1 MLPSD
6 VMNRFSSLAVPPLS
20 VVARWLDGPAP
31 WAARPVERLV
41 ARLQGT

>member
-1 MLPSD
+1 MLPDD
-6 VMNRFSSLAVPPLS
+6 VMSRLATLAVPPLS
-20 VVARWLDGPAP
+20 AVARLLDGTAP